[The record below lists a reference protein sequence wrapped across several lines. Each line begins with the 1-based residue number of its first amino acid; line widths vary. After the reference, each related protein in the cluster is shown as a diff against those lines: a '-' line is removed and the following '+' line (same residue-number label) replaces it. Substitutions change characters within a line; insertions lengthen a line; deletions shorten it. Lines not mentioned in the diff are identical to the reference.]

1 METKTAEEIYVESY
15 VKHPG
20 SLLGGKEDF
29 LKEFILKPTFDNEV
43 AIAAMKAYASQ
54 AVRLALE
61 EVGSLAAY
69 RPTYI
74 DKSSIL
80 SLADSIIGKLK

>member
-1 METKTAEEIYVESY
+1 MLHPYPYDYAPSGRMYREEDVE
-15 VKHPG
+15 KALH
-20 SLLGGKEDF
+20 
-29 LKEFILKPTFDNEV
+29 
-43 AIAAMKAYASQ
+43 AYASQ